1 MNRHDAT
8 ITGKS
13 SPEGIN
19 RHDATIRD
27 GLEPGHAID
36 VLATS
41 VLDAAFEVHRTLGP
55 GFLESVYE
63 QALSMELTL
72 RRIPFARQLPVG
84 IRYKGREVGDGRLDL
99 LIDGALVVEIKAV
112 EQLAPIHI
120 AQVISYL
127 KAGGYPLGLL
137 ITFNVARLADGIRR
151 VILSSGYKSVAVCK

>member
-41 VLDAAFEVHRTLGP
+41 VLVCNR
-55 GFLESVYE
+55 
-63 QALSMELTL
+63 
-72 RRIPFARQLPVG
+72 
-84 IRYKGREVGDGRLDL
+84 KDG
-99 LIDGALVVEIKAV
+99 
-112 EQLAPIHI
+112 
-120 AQVISYL
+120 
-127 KAGGYPLGLL
+127 
-137 ITFNVARLADGIRR
+137 
-151 VILSSGYKSVAVCK
+151 